1 MEIQLDETYLIKTD
15 TYNFKVGYY
24 TEREKNGKIER
35 VFNTEGYYTNLKNA
49 IRGYI
54 NGEILSIKD
63 TKNKDIL
70 KEVEK
75 IYLKVKEIYKTIE
88 DSKDVSISRLR
99 EVMDVEE

>member
-15 TYNFKVGYY
+15 NYNFKVGYY
-24 TEREKNGKIER
+24 TEREKNGEIEK
-35 VFNTEGYYTNLKNA
+35 VFNTEGYYTNLKGA

-75 IYLKVKEIYKTIE
+75 IYLKTKEIYKIIE
-88 DSKDVSISRLR
+88 DSKDVHISKLR
-99 EVMDVEE
+99 EVMNVEE

>member
-1 MEIQLDETYLIKTD
+1 MEIKLDETYLIKTD
-15 TYNFKVGYY
+15 NYNFKVGYY
-24 TEREKNGKIER
+24 TEREKNGEIEK
-35 VFNTEGYYTNLKNA
+35 VFNTEGYYTNLKGA

-75 IYLKVKEIYKTIE
+75 IYLKVKEIYKVIDE
-88 DSKDVSISRLR
+88 SKDIHIAKLR
-99 EVMDVEE
+99 EVMNVEE